1 MNNST
6 DSVKMVM
13 RPFTAYRQIF
23 GYPMISMFLRTEDG
37 ARRAQ
42 PNLGN
47 VFYYTTIN
55 QILSESKNQHG

>member
-1 MNNST
+1 MCKGKCVPQLVAKAF
-6 DSVKMVM
+6 DGYK
-13 RPFTAYRQIF
+13 QIF

-42 PNLGN
+42 PILGN
-47 VFYYTTIN
+47 VFYYTTIK